1 MPRSAAPSPP
11 SSRPALWVALLLGLA
26 GLVVAVLLVR
36 LHGQAHA
43 GLTSF
48 CAIDETV
55 NCDKVALSP
64 YSVVLR
70 LPVALWGA
78 LGYAA
83 MITLAAW
90 GLFGPRPHARWP
102 VGLLWLTAL
111 AAVLASVALAYVSK
125 VLIGAWCL
133 LCIGSWSTSAGL
145 FGAAWA
151 ATRPEGPLAAV
162 GADLRALA
170 GMPRRT
176 AAVAAVAVAAVTA
189 LAALFPTYWV
199 KPPPPPPPAAA
210 ATPPAPPAWQGPT
223 TLTIFS
229 DYECP
234 FCARAHAELKPQ
246 LARRPDITVVKR
258 HFPLDMDCN
267 PLLKRP
273 MHESACRWAKAA
285 ICAEA
290 QGELDAM
297 DDALFENQRDK
308 VDVDVLAKRLGLDVV
323 KFRSCMTSPEAAA
336 RLQGDIL
343 MARQLGANATPGYLV
358 RGKLYLGD
366 FPWAQLPPPPPGTP
380 IPAPAVPA
388 SRP

>member
-1 MPRSAAPSPP
+1 MPSSAAPHPP
-11 SSRPALWVALLLGLA
+11 PSRPALWAALLLGLS
-26 GLVVAVLLVR
+26 GLVVAILLVR

-83 MITLAAW
+83 MLTLAAW
-90 GLFGPRPHARWP
+90 GLFGPRPHGRWP

-133 LCIGSWSTSAGL
+133 LCIGSWTASAGL
-145 FGAAWA
+145 FAAAWA

-176 AAVAAVAVAAVTA
+176 AATAAIAAAAVAA

-199 KPPPPPPPAAA
+199 KPPAPPPPAAA
-210 ATPPAPPAWQGPT
+210 APPAPPTWQGPT

-246 LARRPDITVVKR
+246 LARRTDLTVVKR
-258 HFPLDMDCN
+258 HFPLDMACN

-273 MHESACRWAKAA
+273 MHEQACHFAKAA

-297 DDALFENQRDK
+297 DDALFENQRAK
-308 VDVDVLAKRLGLDVV
+308 EPVDALAKRLGLDMV
-323 KFRSCMTSPEAAA
+323 KFRSCMVAPATDA

-343 MARQLGANATPGYLV
+343 MARQYGANATPAYLV
-358 RGKLYLGD
+358 RGKIYSGE
-366 FPWAQLPPPPPGTP
+366 FPWAQLPPPPGAPVS
-380 IPAPAVPA
+380 APAVPA
-388 SRP
+388 TRP